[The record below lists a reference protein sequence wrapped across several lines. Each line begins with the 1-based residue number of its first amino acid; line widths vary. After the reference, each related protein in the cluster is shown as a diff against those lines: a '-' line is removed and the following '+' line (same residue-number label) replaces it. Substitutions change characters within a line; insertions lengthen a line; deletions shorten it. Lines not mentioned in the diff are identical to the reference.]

1 MHLLPC
7 PCMLYNILRQFPHE
21 YTGFLIPNQNYG
33 GGEVEEEEE
42 NVLHILN
49 YHCSLIK
56 WNSCQ
61 YKFKTTSVT

>member
-1 MHLLPC
+1 MHLSPY
-7 PCMLYNILRQFPHE
+7 PCMLYNILRQFRYE
-21 YTGFLIPNQNYG
+21 YTGFSIPNQNYG
-33 GGEVEEEEE
+33 GEVEEDE

-56 WNSCQ
+56 WNSCE

>member
-1 MHLLPC
+1 MHSSPY
-7 PCMLYNILRQFPHE
+7 PCMLYNILRQFPYE

-33 GGEVEEEEE
+33 GGGGEVEEKDE

-49 YHCSLIK
+49 YH

-61 YKFKTTSVT
+61 YKFKTTSVI